1 MSHDH
6 SDCSEVLL
14 RVFEYIDQEMGPD
27 DCARV
32 RAHLEACAD
41 CMSAYECDLLLKAL
55 VRRSCGRVPA
65 PETLR
70 VSIVSSITTIHVGIE
85 GVRTVDER

>member
-14 RVFEYIDQEMGPD
+14 RVFEYIDQEMSPEDCARIQAHLD
-27 DCARV
+27 DCA
-32 RAHLEACAD
+32 E
-41 CMSAYECDLLLKAL
+41 CMSAYQRDLLLKAL
-55 VRRSCGRVPA
+55 VRRSCGCEQA

-70 VSIVSSITTIHVGIE
+70 VSIMTRLTTVRWEVE
-85 GVRTVDER
+85 GGR